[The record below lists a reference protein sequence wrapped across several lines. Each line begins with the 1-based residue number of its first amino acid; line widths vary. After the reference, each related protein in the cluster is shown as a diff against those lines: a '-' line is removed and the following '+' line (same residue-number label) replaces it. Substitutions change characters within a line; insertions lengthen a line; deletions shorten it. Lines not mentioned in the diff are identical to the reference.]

1 MRIAVISNSDSEL
14 RRLKEL
20 LPGPEQQKHEIVLRQ
35 GGLDEL
41 TIVVDQ
47 ARPELVLLD
56 RLCTTP
62 EDIIVLGQVTQRY
75 PELSFVLAC
84 DSPNPAFLLAA
95 MQMGVR
101 DIIAA
106 PATAEDLGS
115 ALGRVQQR
123 MHAASSPPHRCTVAA
138 FLPCKGGSGATF
150 LAANLAYILAAD
162 FGQRVLLVD
171 LNLELGDAVLFLTDR
186 SPPTTLADVARNV
199 NRLDSS
205 LLHASMLHVLPNL
218 EVLAAPDTVEA
229 AVEITAEQIQTIIRL
244 AAADVDCIII
254 DLGRS
259 FDRVSVKALD
269 LADFVCPVFQL
280 SLPFVR
286 DAKRVLN
293 TLRSLGVADT
303 RIKLIVNRVERKST
317 LQLPDAEQAL
327 ERKVALAIP
336 NSYGAVSAS
345 VDQGIPIA
353 SIDSRN
359 PVARCLREFAEKQF
373 GVKGVTAAS
382 WLGQLFGAK

>member
-359 PVARCLREFAEKQF
+359 RVARCLREFAEKQF